1 MNFSDIPVMMAC
13 GDEPMVGIISRP
25 QRPSSLGLVIVV
37 GGPQYRV
44 GSHRQFL
51 LLAHCL
57 ASAGYAVLRFDY
69 RGMGDSGG
77 DIRCFDS
84 VDEDI
89 SMAVDT
95 LLQQCPEVDRVAL
108 WGLCDG
114 AAASLLYWGQRSD
127 PRITGLCLLNPWVRS
142 EITLAR
148 TRVKHYYGE
157 RLMQRAFW
165 RKLLQGQL
173 EWRRSWA
180 ALWQNIVTARQVRQV
195 EREQQ
200 PFQQK
205 MALALRR
212 FPGRVL
218 LILSGRDDTAK
229 EFVECA
235 TSDPDW
241 TGLLC
246 RTGLQRVDVPEA
258 DHTFSK
264 AQWRALVEQAVLDWM
279 AMLSA
284 PEHNVS

>member
-1 MNFSDIPVMMAC
+1 MNFSDVPVVMAC
-13 GDEPMVGIISRP
+13 GNEPMLGIISRP
-25 QRPSSLGLVIVV
+25 QRPSSLGLVVVV

-57 ASAGYAVLRFDY
+57 ANEGYAVLRFDY

-77 DIRCFDS
+77 DIRTFDA

-89 SMAVDT
+89 SVAVDT
-95 LLQQCPEVDRVAL
+95 LLQRCPEVDRVVL

-114 AAASLLYWGQRSD
+114 AAASLLYCGKQMD
-127 PRITGLCLLNPWVRS
+127 PRIAGLCLLNPWVRS

-165 RKLLQGQL
+165 RKMLQGQVQ
-173 EWRRSWA
+173 WRRSFL
-180 ALWQNIVTARQVRQV
+180 ALWQNIVISRQVQKI
-195 EREQQ
+195 ENEQP
-200 PFQQK
+200 PFQRK

-218 LILSGRDDTAK
+218 LILSGRDNTAQ
-229 EFVECA
+229 EFLEYA

-241 TGLLC
+241 HGLLE
-246 RTGLQRVDVPEA
+246 RSGLQRVDFADA

-264 AQWRALVEQAVLDWM
+264 AQWRAATEQAVLNWM
-279 AMLSA
+279 RMLSVQHRNA
-284 PEHNVS
+284 T